1 MMAVTM
7 TSKNDALEPGPPKL
21 LFEGRFATAQGTPR
35 DTWYD
40 VEPDGRFIMLKPSKM
55 SPPARW

>member
-1 MMAVTM
+1 M